1 MTSAR
6 ILIVEDE
13 FLVATNIE
21 AVLEDLGYR
30 TVGIAP
36 DMSTAMALVVDDA
49 PDLALVDVNLRDG
62 RTGPIIAE
70 ALRER
75 GVGVVFVTAN
85 PRMIEDA
92 SHGAIGVLTKPCDDE
107 TIGAAVSYALYARR
121 GVPLMSPPAGLTL
134 LQSAA

>member
-13 FLVATNIE
+13 FLVASNLE
-21 AVLEDLGYR
+21 AVLDDLGYR

-62 RTGPIIAE
+62 RTGPTIAK

-75 GVGVVFVTAN
+75 GVDVMFVTAN
-85 PRMIEDA
+85 PRMVEDA
-92 SHGAIGVLTKPCDDE
+92 PEGAIGVLTKPYDDE

-121 GVPLMSPPAGLTL
+121 GLPRMPPPVGLTL
-134 LQSAA
+134 FQTAA